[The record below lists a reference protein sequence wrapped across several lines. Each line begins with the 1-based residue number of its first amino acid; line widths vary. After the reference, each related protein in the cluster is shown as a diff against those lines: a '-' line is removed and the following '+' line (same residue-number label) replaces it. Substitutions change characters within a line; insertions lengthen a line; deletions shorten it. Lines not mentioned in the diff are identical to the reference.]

1 MSAIAIWDAYES
13 ELKLLFSQIEA
24 ILDGSASNSNSGDDF
39 FVQIDSLL
47 RSMDLDVNYCNINNN
62 K

>member
-47 RSMDLDVNYCNINNN
+47 RSMDLDVNY
-62 K
+62 